1 MNDFLSRNPIRSLI
15 PGILLSSLL
24 LLGFMVLR
32 EFLLTLAWALIIT
45 YVMWPPYQWLRHL
58 LKDKATLSA
67 AVMTTLIATVISLS
81 AFWLAAMLQEE
92 IKIAYQTLADNLTQE
107 AYQLPDFI
115 RRIPWL
121 GSTAQEWI
129 ARLTSDRAELAA
141 QLADWVKQ
149 GMGGFARFL
158 GGIGQNVLKLGVILV
173 TVFFCFRDGKEITR
187 QLHQGLVRFLGKY
200 QDVYLQAAGN
210 TTRAVVY
217 GLVLAALGQGV
228 IAGIGYF
235 VAGVKAPVLFGAIT
249 ALLALVPM
257 GATLVWMPIGIMLVL
272 MDQFWQGVGL
282 LLWGFL
288 VVSTVDNVIRPIVI
302 SGASQVPFLVV
313 MFGVLGGLTTFG
325 GIGLFLGPVILAVL
339 LSVWQA
345 WLKQQGQDKE
355 APGLDDSTHV
365 PTETTSP
372 QIPDQNWHALST
384 EAVLST
390 LDADENQGLTD
401 DEIVR
406 RRALYG
412 SNRLPESKPRSAF
425 MRFIVQFHNL
435 LLYVLI
441 GTASITAILGHWT
454 DTGVILAVVL
464 LNAVFGFIQEGKAE
478 NALWAIRQMLSA
490 QAMVQRDGRRIT
502 VPAEELVPGDIVL
515 LQPGDKV
522 PADMRLLKVKNLQIQ
537 EAVLTGESVP
547 VEKSAEAVASDAV
560 LSDRLGMAYSG
571 TLVTTG
577 QASGLVVATGAQ
589 TEIGHISTLVSQVH
603 TLTTPLLRQMAVFAR
618 WVTAAVLL
626 LSIFMFTFGVWVRD
640 FSAMDMFMIVVGMAV
655 AAIPEGLPAIL
666 SVTLAIGVQRLA
678 TRKAI
683 IRRLPAVET
692 LGSVSV
698 ICTDKTGTLTRN
710 EMTVRSLVT
719 ADQVLEVTG
728 TGYDPHGDFLHD
740 GLGVAV
746 EPTSIPQQVLRAGL
760 FCNDAALEQG
770 EEEWRIHGDPMEA
783 ALLIA
788 AMKAGLNAD
797 EEGRNY
803 PRTDLIPFDSEHRFM
818 ATMHHSHTGEAL
830 IFVKGA
836 PERLLEMCVQQRA
849 AAGDQAIN
857 RHYWQKQIELLARQG
872 QRVLAVACK
881 PAPSHNQELNFEDL
895 NDDLV
900 LLGLFGLIDPP
911 RTEAIA
917 AIKECQSAGIRV
929 KMITGDHALT
939 ACSIAAQLNL
949 VNSSEVIT
957 GHEMELM
964 NDDELRGRVQETDV
978 YARVS
983 PEHKLRLVS
992 LLQTDGVCVAMTGDG
1007 VNDAPALRRADI
1019 GIAMGHKGTEA
1030 AKEASVM
1037 VITDDNFATI
1047 VHAVKEGRAVYE
1059 NLKKAVAFL
1068 LPVNGG
1074 ESISIIVAIL
1084 LGYTLPITPLQILW
1098 VNMVSSI
1105 ALAMTLAFEPGEP
1118 DSMTHPPRP
1127 ANEPIL
1133 SGFLVWRILLVT
1145 ALFAAG
1151 IFGIFKLSLYQGS
1164 TLEEACTYAV
1174 NTLVTMEVFYLFSVR
1189 YQRVSSLSFKR
1200 LFNSPAVLIG
1210 VTAVIILQLV
1220 FTYAPFM
1227 EAFFDSRPVDLV
1239 HGMEIIAIGVGMFG
1253 ILELEKLFRRKV
1265 LVK

>member
-1 MNDFLSRNPIRSLI
+1 MDDFLSKNPILYLV
-15 PGILLSSLL
+15 PGILLS
-24 LLGFMVLR
+24 
-32 EFLLTLAWALIIT
+32 
-45 YVMWPPYQWLRHL
+45 
-58 LKDKATLSA
+58 
-67 AVMTTLIATVISLS
+67 
-81 AFWLAAMLQEE
+81 
-92 IKIAYQTLADNLTQE
+92 
-107 AYQLPDFI
+107 
-115 RRIPWL
+115 
-121 GSTAQEWI
+121 
-129 ARLTSDRAELAA
+129 
-141 QLADWVKQ
+141 
-149 GMGGFARFL
+149 
-158 GGIGQNVLKLGVILV
+158 
-173 TVFFCFRDGKEITR
+173 
-187 QLHQGLVRFLGKY
+187 
-200 QDVYLQAAGN
+200 
-210 TTRAVVY
+210 
-217 GLVLAALGQGV
+217 
-228 IAGIGYF
+228 
-235 VAGVKAPVLFGAIT
+235 
-249 ALLALVPM
+249 ALL
-257 GATLVWMPIGIMLVL
+257 
-272 MDQFWQGVGL
+272 
-282 LLWGFL
+282 
-288 VVSTVDNVIRPIVI
+288 
-302 SGASQVPFLVV
+302 
-313 MFGVLGGLTTFG
+313 
-325 GIGLFLGPVILAVL
+325 L

-345 WLKQQGQDKE
+345 WLKQQGQEKDGSV
-355 APGLDDSTHV
+355 PDDSAPV
-365 PTETTSP
+365 PAETISP
-372 QIPDQNWHALST
+372 QKADQNWHALST

-390 LDADENQGLTD
+390 LAVDENQGLTD
-401 DEIVR
+401 GEIVR
-406 RRALYG
+406 RCALYG
-412 SNRLPESKPRSAF
+412 SNRLPESKPRSVF

-478 NALWAIRQMLSA
+478 HALRAIRQMLSA

-589 TEIGHISTLVSQVH
+589 TEIGHISTLVSQVQ

-626 LSIFMFTFGVWVRD
+626 LSIFMFTFGVLVRD
-640 FSAMDMFMIVVGMAV
+640 FSAMDMFMIVVGIAV
-655 AAIPEGLPAIL
+655 SAIPEGLPAIL

-692 LGSVSV
+692 LGAVSV

-746 EPTSIPQQVLRAGL
+746 EPTSIPQQALRAGL

-818 ATMHHSHTGEAL
+818 ATMHHSHAGEAL

-836 PERLLEMCVQQRA
+836 PERLLEMCAQQRSA
-849 AAGDQAIN
+849 SGDQALN
-857 RHYWQKQIELLARQG
+857 SHYWQQQIELLARQG
-872 QRVLAVACK
+872 QRVLAAACK
-881 PAPSHNQELNFEDL
+881 PAPSHSQELNFEDL
-895 NDDLV
+895 NNGLV

-949 VNSSEVIT
+949 VNSAEVIT
-957 GHEMELM
+957 GHDMEQM

-1059 NLKKAVAFL
+1059 NLKKAVAFM
-1068 LPVNGG
+1068 LPLNGG

-1105 ALAMTLAFEPGEP
+1105 ALAMTLAFEPGEA

-1133 SGFLVWRILLVT
+1133 SGFLAWRILLVS

-1151 IFGIFKLSLYQGS
+1151 IFGIFKWSLYQGS
-1164 TLEEACTYAV
+1164 TLEEARTYAV

-1189 YQRVSSLSFKR
+1189 YLRVSSFSFKR

-1220 FTYAPFM
+1220 FTYASFM

-1265 LVK
+1265 LAKCIAI